1 MVYHGGL
8 CFLLF
13 HFQTRRVMCAKSW
26 LYVLMFDRLFTVC
39 RVWRQHKQNCIF
51 HVHWCTWKILLTS
64 LSNWNFLFS
73 FFGGLGGVSTV
84 MLLFTG
90 MQVKETQWL
99 VGQQE
104 VDMTG
109 TCCLSCRP
117 NRLIQIFPPLSELY
131 ANITKQNPI
140 RWGRSSNIHGW
151 AAQRNA
157 WFIQSMWLTLRWVD
171 EVTQGR
177 LFVKW
182 TVERWKIYLFSLFY
196 SSFLMQLC

>member
-1 MVYHGGL
+1 MVYPGGL

-64 LSNWNFLFS
+64 LSDWNFLFS
-73 FFGGLGGVSTV
+73 FFWGLGGVSTV

-131 ANITKQNPI
+131 ANIKS
-140 RWGRSSNIHGW
+140 R
-151 AAQRNA
+151 
-157 WFIQSMWLTLRWVD
+157 IQSGEAEAVTSMD
-171 EVTQGR
+171 ER
-177 LFVKW
+177 LKEMHDSFKVCGWRYAGWMKS
-182 TVERWKIYLFSLFY
+182 RKDGFS
-196 SSFLMQLC
+196 